1 MAWDKNGE
9 YSGGRGR
16 GGNFKVL
23 GNDREQE
30 PRVGKICTLPPAEF
44 LESVALAL
52 TQSCG
57 VLLSP
62 TSDGGAVS
70 IIIYDGDERYRTYAS
85 TPEEFQRAIAA
96 VRDHA
101 EAKMIG
107 STPKP
112 PKSSVRA
119 A

>member
-1 MAWDKNGE
+1 MAWNAQGE
-9 YSGGRGR
+9 YAGGRGR
-16 GGNFKVL
+16 GGNFRQL
-23 GNDREQE
+23 GNQHDEE
-30 PRVGKICTLPPAEF
+30 PRIGQIVTLPPAEF

-62 TSDGGAVS
+62 TSNGGAVS

-85 TPEEFQRAIAA
+85 SAEEFKQAIMA

-101 EAKMIG
+101 EAKMVG
-107 STPKP
+107 GTPKP

-119 A
+119 S

>member
-1 MAWDKNGE
+1 MAWNTNGE
-9 YSGGRGR
+9 YARPRGR
-16 GGNFKVL
+16 GGNFRDL
-23 GNDREQE
+23 GGKHDVT
-30 PRVGKICTLPPAEF
+30 PRVAEIVSLSPAVF
-44 LESVALAL
+44 MESVALAL

-85 TPEEFQRAIAA
+85 NREEFADAISA

-101 EAKMIG
+101 EAKMVG
-107 STPKP
+107 GTPRPSKVTG
-112 PKSSVRA
+112 KAS
-119 A
+119 